1 MKHVSKSTWERL
13 KEESAA
19 DLYDELHHDAHGGSA
34 AQNPHAALPPAEVHQ
49 PEDS

>member
-19 DLYDELHHDAHGGSA
+19 DLYDELHHDGHGGGAVTTSGA
-34 AQNPHAALPPAEVHQ
+34 AHPPAEVHQ